1 MIEIKSIASSS
12 KGNCYHITDGSTPLL
27 IECGIHT
34 KKISEA
40 INFGLSDICGC
51 LISHSHFDHSM
62 SVKDIMV
69 KYGIDCYMSGETAK
83 NLNLSSGHSLK
94 IIEPMKQFQIWSWDI
109 LPFKSVHDCEGSLG
123 FILKS
128 NEEKVLFLTDSAY
141 CPYKFNDITHIMI
154 ECNYCEDILKENIDN
169 GSIPIALKNRLLF
182 SHMSL
187 ETLIKFFKAN
197 DLSKVKEIHLM
208 HLSLGNSDKRIVKES
223 VQKATGKP
231 VYICEA

>member
-12 KGNCYHITDGSTPLL
+12 KGNCYYISNGNTSLL
-27 IECGIHT
+27 IECGI
-34 KKISEA
+34 KIKEIKESL
-40 INFGLSDICGC
+40 NFNLSKIDGC
-51 LISHSHFDHSM
+51 IISHLHADHSK
-62 SVKDIMV
+62 SINNIIRC
-69 KYGIDCYMSGETAK
+69 GIDCYATKETIKAAK
-83 NLNLSSGHSLK
+83 TKSNRANIIKELRPFNIGTFK
-94 IIEPMKQFQIWSWDI
+94 IMAFESI
-109 LPFKSVHDCEGSLG
+109 HDCEGSVG
-123 FILKS
+123 FLIS
-128 NEEKVLFLTDSAY
+128 SGDEKLLFLTDSAY
-141 CPYKFNDITHIMI
+141 CKYTFKDLTYIMI

-231 VYICEA
+231 IYICEE